1 MKLIDVVSGFG
12 ERMRMEHVR
21 ELKTRTNTYFEVERS
36 LAQTHMA
43 LKKTIER
50 SQSIK
55 DDLPPNFLSDLGKA
69 LAALPTQA
77 FERKP
82 DVD

>member
-12 ERMRMEHVR
+12 ERMRMEHVQ
-21 ELKTRTNTYFEVERS
+21 ELKTRTNTYLEVERN

-55 DDLPPNFLSDLGKA
+55 DDLPASFLSNLDKA
-69 LAALPTQA
+69 LAALPIQA

-82 DVD
+82 HDD